1 MEQLTDYLGAMTYWH
16 WFALGAVLLI
26 VEILTPTFF
35 FIWFG
40 IAAVLVGVLHLA
52 VPGTSW
58 QTSLTV
64 FGALSIASTVVW
76 HAAYKKNGGPSP
88 DSDLNQRARRY
99 LGRRAVVDAQVGRR
113 FPEGTAIVLGRLR
126 TMPSGTLVVMHLGN
140 NYYVRPEQVDDVVRR
155 VPAGHRVFLTTV
167 RVNLPWQNSV
177 NGILRD
183 AVRRDPALTLIDW
196 HAASGAPGLLLDGAH
211 TTTRG
216 SRLYARVMADAVRP
230 AS

>member
-1 MEQLTDYLGAMTYWH
+1 MEQFTDFLGAMTYWH

-64 FGALSIASTVVW
+64 FGALSIVSTVVW

-99 LGRRAVVDAQVGRR
+99 LGRRAVVAEAFRNGR
-113 FPEGTAIVLGRLR
+113 GSI
-126 TMPSGTLVVMHLGN
+126 
-140 NYYVRPEQVDDVVRR
+140 
-155 VPAGHRVFLTTV
+155 
-167 RVNLPWQNSV
+167 
-177 NGILRD
+177 
-183 AVRRDPALTLIDW
+183 
-196 HAASGAPGLLLDGAH
+196 LLDDTRWQALSEGGGDLDPGAAVEIVGADGA
-211 TTTRG
+211 T
-216 SRLYARVMADAVRP
+216 LRVRAA
-230 AS
+230 